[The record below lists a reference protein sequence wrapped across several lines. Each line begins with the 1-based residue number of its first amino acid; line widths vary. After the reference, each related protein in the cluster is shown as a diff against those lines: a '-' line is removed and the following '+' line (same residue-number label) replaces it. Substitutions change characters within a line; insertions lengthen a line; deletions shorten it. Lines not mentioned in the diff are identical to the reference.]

1 MGRER
6 NSSLILL
13 PVEKGIPIPPVE
25 KFPKWRRPIKYK
37 ISIKRLFIGDSVFI
51 PESDQPPQ
59 AEMSLLRRK
68 LGRNHVYR
76 KVKSED
82 GVVLGIRVW
91 RVEDNPG
98 HLITPE
104 AKRKNEME
112 ELKQNMLEC
121 SDRMLEL
128 CDISLELGNRSLVTS
143 GWKMVLNSKYTGF
156 TTPEL
161 KNIKYHLIGEL
172 NNWNYPS

>member
-1 MGRER
+1 MGRKQ

-59 AEMSLLRRK
+59 AEMSLLRKK

-76 KVKSED
+76 KVRSED
-82 GVVLGIRVW
+82 GFVLGIRIW
-91 RVEDNPG
+91 RVEDQPD
-98 HLITPE
+98 HLLAPE
-104 AKRKNEME
+104 VKTKSKME
-112 ELKQNMLEC
+112 
-121 SDRMLEL
+121 
-128 CDISLELGNRSLVTS
+128 
-143 GWKMVLNSKYTGF
+143 
-156 TTPEL
+156 
-161 KNIKYHLIGEL
+161 
-172 NNWNYPS
+172 